1 VLPYSAIKRIMGLR
15 TARMMSAFIG
25 RYEMEVRSQR
35 FTFTYASMRR
45 KVVEI
50 RATLQW
56 GGGGIR
62 GYSQL
67 DSGLGSLGFNIIGC

>member
-1 VLPYSAIKRIMGLR
+1 
-15 TARMMSAFIG
+15 
-25 RYEMEVRSQR
+25 MEVRSQR
-35 FTFTYASMRR
+35 FTFTHASMRR

-50 RATLQW
+50 RAPLQW

-62 GYSQL
+62 GYPQL